1 MTPTSEG
8 VGVHERVD
16 ALPTDLLSP
25 AQVASTLGIG
35 RSALYGLIARQSIPF
50 HRVGRLIRI
59 RERDIASYL
68 ARTRVERRPRR
79 PYVRYPQV

>member
-1 MTPTSEG
+1 MTPTFDG
-8 VGVHERVD
+8 VGVHERADV
-16 ALPTDLLSP
+16 LPTDLLSP

-35 RSALYGLIARQSIPF
+35 RSALYGLITRQSIPF

-59 RERDIASYL
+59 RERDVACYL